1 MSENTKYFS
10 ELGSARP
17 VAMMTAEDPRYFV
30 IDVKVIFG
38 DLSTKEEMNDKV
50 TVSPGSLNAPW

>member
-17 VAMMTAEDPRYFV
+17 VTMMTAEDPRYFV
-30 IDVKVIFG
+30 VDVQVIFG

-50 TVSPGSLNAPW
+50 TVSPGSLDAPW